1 MKITS
6 ELWAQLHDRAV
17 EAMAHAYVPYSG
29 FPVGAAGL
37 AQDGTIYSG
46 CNVEN
51 SSYGIGLCAECGMI
65 SDFIKHGGKRLLA
78 VVAVNG
84 NEDPVVPC
92 GRCRQLIFEHG
103 GEQALVAMPA
113 GITPMSEVLPQG
125 FGPEDLTAVP
135 TATYKE
141 TNRD

>member
-103 GEQALVAMPA
+103 GDQALVAMPA

-125 FGPEDLTAVP
+125 FGPEDLTAVS

>member
-6 ELWAQLHDRAV
+6 ENWAQLHQRAV
-17 EAMAHAYVPYSG
+17 EAMRHAYVPYSG
-29 FPVGAAGL
+29 YPVGAAGL
-37 AQDGTIYSG
+37 ADDGTIYTG

-65 SDFIKHGGKRLLA
+65 SDFVKNGGVRLLA
-78 VVAVNG
+78 VAAVNG
-84 NEDPVVPC
+84 NGEAVVPC

-103 GEQALVAMPA
+103 GDRVLVAMPT
-113 GITPMSEVLPQG
+113 GIMPMSEVLPQG
-125 FGPEDLTAVP
+125 FGPADLTAVP

>member
-125 FGPEDLTAVP
+125 FGPEDLTAVS